1 MNWATPLLKK
11 GFPFGAPRARKLT
24 MYQHLGAGRPFTEAN
39 DSTLPALYYGGTSS
53 KNSGLIEER

>member
-11 GFPFGAPRARKLT
+11 GFPFPAAYANKRT
-24 MYQHLGAGRPFTEAN
+24 VYQHLGAGRPFTEAN